1 MSNFKSYL
9 FVKGHTTEEHLEK
22 ALKTNADAVILDL
35 EDGCPVDKKLAAR
48 ETLINLL
55 KENAFSK
62 PLFVR
67 VNDAMEAIG
76 REDIDSI
83 SPYQDQIEA
92 IILPKTQ
99 SFDFLATLAPMIAF
113 QNKLVPLIETPRAID
128 TVTQIAAFK
137 DVVGLFFGAADSSAS
152 LGCKLAWEPLLYAR
166 SKVVTAAAMYSLYT
180 IDAPFFYIDDKEGL
194 KREAEAVKN
203 LGFKGKA
210 AIHPDQI
217 DYINESFAPSSE
229 EIAEGKKVLEEYQ
242 KSGGGAV
249 KIDGQMVDEPIAEAM
264 RLKISLGEDQKED

>member
-1 MSNFKSYL
+1 MSNYRSNL
-9 FVKGHTTEEHLEK
+9 FVPGHTLDRLER
-22 ALKTNADAVILDL
+22 AQNSNADAIIVDL
-35 EDGCPVDKKLAAR
+35 EDGCPEAQKLVAR
-48 ETLINLL
+48 ETLISLL
-55 KENAFSK
+55 KEKAFKK

-99 SFDFLATLAPMIAF
+99 SFDFLATLAPMIDF
-113 QNKLVPLIETPRAID
+113 RNKLVPLIETSRAIE

-137 DVVGLFFGAADSSAS
+137 DVVGLFFGAADASAS

-166 SKVVTAAAMYSLYT
+166 QRVVLAASMFNLFT
-180 IDAPFFYIDDKEGL
+180 IDAPYFYIDKMAGL
-194 KREAEAVKN
+194 KEEAEAVKN
-203 LGFKGKA
+203 LGFTGKA

-217 DYINESFAPSSE
+217 DHINEAFSPTSE
-229 EIAEGKKVLEEYQ
+229 EKAEAKKVLEEYQ
-242 KSGGGAV
+242 KSGGGAIKV
-249 KIDGQMVDEPIAEAM
+249 DGQMIDEPIAEAM
-264 RLKISLGEDQKED
+264 RLKITLGEDEKD

>member
-1 MSNFKSYL
+1 MSKYKSNL
-9 FVKGHTTEEHLEK
+9 FIPGHTLDRLERG
-22 ALKTNADAVILDL
+22 LNSNADALIIDL
-35 EDGCPVDKKLAAR
+35 EDGCPADKKILAR
-48 ETLINLL
+48 EELINLL
-55 KENAFSK
+55 KENAFTK
-62 PLFVR
+62 PVFIR
-67 VNDAMEAIG
+67 VNDAMDAIG

-99 SFDFLATLAPMIAF
+99 SFDFLATLAPMIDF
-113 QNKLVPLIETPRAID
+113 SNKLVPLIETPRAID

-166 SKVVTAAAMYSLYT
+166 QKVVLAAAMYNLFT

-194 KREAEAVKN
+194 KKEAEAVKN
-203 LGFKGKA
+203 LGFTGKA

-217 DYINESFAPSSE
+217 DFINESFAPTSE

-264 RLKISLGEDQKED
+264 RLKISLGEEENED